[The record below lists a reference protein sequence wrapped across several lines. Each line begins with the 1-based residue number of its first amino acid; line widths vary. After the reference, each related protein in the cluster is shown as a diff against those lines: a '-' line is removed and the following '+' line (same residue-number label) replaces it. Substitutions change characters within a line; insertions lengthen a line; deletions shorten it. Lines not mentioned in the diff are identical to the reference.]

1 MTVRLTGPEMIAAIF
16 RKASTGAMALADV
29 HHAATLFRLDWQHEY
44 RIVEVSTKVADR
56 AMDIAERHS
65 LRGYD
70 AVHLAAAIEAQAVG
84 AGGGLPAL
92 TLVSSDVDQ
101 LRAAMAE
108 GLPVDDPNNY
118 P

>member
-1 MTVRLTGPEMIAAIF
+1 MPVYYLDTSALLKRYARERGSSWVLRLTDPAAGNLLYTVRLTGPEMIAAIF

-70 AVHLAAAIEAQAVG
+70 AVHLA
-84 AGGGLPAL
+84 
-92 TLVSSDVDQ
+92 
-101 LRAAMAE
+101 
-108 GLPVDDPNNY
+108 
-118 P
+118 